1 MMVERST
8 SVISLGKQVIEKIQV
23 ETASLEDGQ
32 LVYRFT
38 DSPMCDYMVKFI
50 GKLRAIPSAELVNK
64 VNPTSFYQRIRI
76 SFPCKKTQPQPPPT
90 RLLHEQPSSMQSMC
104 ATIYGSARMT
114 NTNFNHTLS
123 VHHS

>member
-64 VNPTSFYQRIRI
+64 VKPTSFYQRIRI
-76 SFPCKKTQPQPPPT
+76 SFPCKKKRNPNHHQQVYF
-90 RLLHEQPSSMQSMC
+90 MC
-104 ATIYGSARMT
+104 KARARQYVGA
-114 NTNFNHTLS
+114 LE
-123 VHHS
+123 